1 VNKNIPGHYSGKI
14 IITMTTRKSIDR
26 RKFVKMSA
34 KVAAAAGAATIMMG
48 AGMQPDMIKVAGHYS
63 KDEPGEDTRDIF
75 KKCGACS
82 HTFFYIL
89 NREFGH
95 PKPPEEYASDP
106 LAGGLMLG
114 HQCGMLWG
122 SALAAGTESFRRN
135 SDSNLAIASTVITTR
150 HIMKSFHARA
160 GSVICSDITGVNLK
174 SKLGIARMMVKILLQ
189 GGMRNSTCFR
199 LADKWAPEAIQSATE
214 GLSAVPADVPRP
226 CMNCASE
233 VVRRKGGSNEEMV
246 MVSGF
251 AGGMGLAG
259 FACGALGAAIWMDSL
274 AWCRDN
280 PGKSAFEYGR
290 KSSSKIMEVFNKT
303 TGKDILCEKITG
315 KSFTTIRDH
324 SDFIRDGGCEKVI
337 NALSET
343 THTNS

>member
-1 VNKNIPGHYSGKI
+1 
-14 IITMTTRKSIDR
+14 MTTRKSIDR
-26 RKFVKMSA
+26 RKFVKISA
-34 KVAAAAGAATIMMG
+34 TVAAASGTAAMLMG
-48 AGMQPDMIKVAGHYS
+48 AGLQPDVIEAAGQYP
-63 KDEPGEDTRDIF
+63 KDAAGEDTRDVF

-95 PKPPEEYASDP
+95 LKENEEFASDP

-122 SALAAGTESFRRN
+122 SSLAAGAESFRRN
-135 SDSNLAIASTVITTR
+135 SDKSLAIASSVIATR
-150 HIMKSFHARA
+150 HIMKSFNARA
-160 GSVICSDITGVNLK
+160 GSVICSDITGINLK
-174 SKLGIARMMVKILLQ
+174 GKLSIVRMMVKILLQ

-199 LADKWAPEAIQSATE
+199 LADKWAPEAIQSAAA
-214 GLSAVPADVPRP
+214 GLSALPADVPRP

-233 VVRRKGGSNEEMV
+233 VVSRKGGSNEEMV

-251 AGGMGLAG
+251 AGGMGLTG

-274 AWCRDN
+274 AWCRKN

-290 KSSSKIMEVFNKT
+290 ESSSKILEVFNKT
-303 TGKDILCEKITG
+303 TRKEILCKEITG
-315 KSFTTIRDH
+315 KSFTSIRDH
-324 SDFIRDGGCEKVI
+324 SDFIRDGGCEVII
-337 NALSET
+337 NALSGT
-343 THTNS
+343 SGTNS